1 MEGMMHEEAVLKLTS
16 YSVTFLLVEKFDLQ
30 INQLF
35 CDFLISGLEI

>member
-1 MEGMMHEEAVLKLTS
+1 MEGMMHEEAVLSKC
-16 YSVTFLLVEKFDLQ
+16 Q